1 VNFHLNF
8 LNISKCI
15 KHVFQNKENKNTQE
29 AKHHPPTA
37 LWSLQKRNLE
47 LTFLKK
53 SDSGLM
59 TGE

>member
-53 SDSGLM
+53 K
-59 TGE
+59 